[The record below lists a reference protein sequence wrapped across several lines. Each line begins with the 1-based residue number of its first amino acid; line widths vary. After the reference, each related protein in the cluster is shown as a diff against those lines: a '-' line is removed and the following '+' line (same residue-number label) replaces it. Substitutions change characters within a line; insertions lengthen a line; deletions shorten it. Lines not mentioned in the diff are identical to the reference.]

1 MMGEIHQAAG
11 GDFTRREDQARTEPE
26 EGVIGSARVCA
37 NEPFTAP
44 SASCPPG
51 MKLACG
57 EILRQCRTV
66 GKNSSF
72 SGMVRIMTGKCAYA
86 FLGVLEH
93 ERVTA
98 EDGSDEDL
106 EFHVREVLTNT
117 CPVDVTS
124 KRWVFSIR
132 FWFPTSALRH

>member
-1 MMGEIHQAAG
+1 
-11 GDFTRREDQARTEPE
+11 
-26 EGVIGSARVCA
+26 
-37 NEPFTAP
+37 
-44 SASCPPG
+44 
-51 MKLACG
+51 
-57 EILRQCRTV
+57 
-66 GKNSSF
+66 
-72 SGMVRIMTGKCAYA
+72 MVRIMTGKCAYA

-117 CPVDVTS
+117 CPVIDVTF

-132 FWFPTSALRH
+132 FGCPANALRH